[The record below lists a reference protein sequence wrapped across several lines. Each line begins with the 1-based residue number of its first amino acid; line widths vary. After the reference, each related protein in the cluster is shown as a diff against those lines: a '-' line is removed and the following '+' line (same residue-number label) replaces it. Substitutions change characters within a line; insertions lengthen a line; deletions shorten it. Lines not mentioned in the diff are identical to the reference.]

1 VKLRIVIGLAIAFA
15 LHAEDSPDLRLLNL
29 DVIAVDNHGQPVND
43 LTADDFQIADAN
55 KPQKIVFFRHKDST
69 QWQVPS
75 PAPNEFSN
83 RGSSSVSRATVILF
97 DLMNE
102 AFSTRGTAANQ
113 IVKCLENLESAD
125 DVYLYLLTVEGRLF
139 AVHGLPGGEEG
150 SEPEA
155 AEWNK
160 KIKPLIDRA
169 LRDVLHSRPVEVDV
183 AIRVQLTFAALDG
196 LGVQL
201 SRVPGRKNVV
211 WVTDGVPIALGP
223 VRSDTGE
230 FVDFTPELRKLS
242 EALVRSGIALYP
254 VRQLLLGTP
263 DRIGDASGG
272 AAMSNTPGPAGNRV
286 EATDTTGAGMQSLRT
301 LDTLAEMTGGR
312 PSAGKDTCAA
322 LKQARSDDRVS
333 YQIGYYPSESNWDGK
348 YHKLK
353 VTCKRKGVRIQAK
366 TGYFAWVDKPGTG
379 SEQAIHS
386 VASTEFDAAEIGLL
400 GSLSANQKDRHALDL
415 TARID
420 ARDIA
425 LTQEGDRYNGQ
436 LRLALVGYLADGRIE
451 STKIIPLDLHYTV
464 EERDKVLKEGIR
476 WSGNLPVPEQL
487 RKVRLIVYD
496 RGSNAIG
503 SLTMPTNA
511 SKP

>member
-1 VKLRIVIGLAIAFA
+1 
-15 LHAEDSPDLRLLNL
+15 
-29 DVIAVDNHGQPVND
+29 
-43 LTADDFQIADAN
+43 
-55 KPQKIVFFRHKDST
+55 
-69 QWQVPS
+69 
-75 PAPNEFSN
+75 
-83 RGSSSVSRATVILF
+83 
-97 DLMNE
+97 
-102 AFSTRGTAANQ
+102 
-113 IVKCLENLESAD
+113 
-125 DVYLYLLTVEGRLF
+125 
-139 AVHGLPGGEEG
+139 
-150 SEPEA
+150 
-155 AEWNK
+155 
-160 KIKPLIDRA
+160 
-169 LRDVLHSRPVEVDV
+169 
-183 AIRVQLTFAALDG
+183 
-196 LGVQL
+196 
-201 SRVPGRKNVV
+201 VV